1 VREFQALVG
10 RAVRPAKAAEFSL
23 VCDAFLYGRSF
34 CFREACVKGLH
45 VGERN
50 PVAGLPGQEILEGGN
65 DLGSTPDFG
74 FAISATL
81 LLPRRRGRWK
91 TATAT

>member
-1 VREFQALVG
+1 
-10 RAVRPAKAAEFSL
+10 
-23 VCDAFLYGRSF
+23 
-34 CFREACVKGLH
+34 